1 MNLYAK
7 HHLSPKEISCCDLL
21 LAGCTLQEIA
31 DAMYVQYKTAQT
43 YKHRAYKKLKIRNT
57 AQLHRMKIHAML
69 DEVPTIPDD
78 WHAGYRSALQE
89 VLL

>member
-7 HHLSPKEISCCDLL
+7 HHLSPKEISTCDLL
-21 LAGCTLQEIA
+21 LAGCTLQQAA
-31 DAMYVQYKTAQT
+31 DSMYVQYKTASE
-43 YKHRAYKKLKIRNT
+43 YKRRAFLKMNVRNT
-57 AQLHRMKIHAML
+57 AQLSRMKIRAML
-69 DEVPTIPDD
+69 EDIPSIPDD

>member
-21 LAGCTLQEIA
+21 LTGCTIPEVA
-31 DAMYVQYKTAQT
+31 DAMYVASNTASG
-43 YKHRAYKKLKIRNT
+43 YRLEAFRKMHIRT
-57 AQLHRMKIHAML
+57 IAQLHRMKIHAML

>member
-1 MNLYAK
+1 MNIYAK
-7 HHLSPKEISCCDLL
+7 HHLSPKEISCCTLL
-21 LAGCTLQEIA
+21 LAGCTLQQAA
-31 DAMYVQYKTAQT
+31 DAMYVQYKTASE
-43 YKHRAYKKLKIRNT
+43 YKRRAFLKMGVRNT
-57 AQLHRMKIHAML
+57 AQLFRLKFHAML